1 MREIIIIVGHGST
14 EADADGTADIADQL
28 HGMLHTDCSKDCVR
42 VAYLQFM
49 KPELKEALGNAAEEG
64 INKIVIHPF
73 LLSKGFHVTK
83 NIPQIIE
90 NFQNAYPDI
99 EVICTAPLGVHEK
112 LAEVVLKRIKEAVN

>member
-1 MREIIIIVGHGST
+1 MQEIIIIVGHGST
-14 EADADGTADIADQL
+14 EADADGTEYISDQL
-28 HGMLHTDCSKDCVR
+28 HGLLHADCSKDCVR

-49 KPELKEALGNAAEEG
+49 KPELKETLENAAVEG
-64 INKIVIHPF
+64 INKIIIHPF

-112 LAEVVLKRIKEAVN
+112 LAEVVLKRIKEAAD

>member
-1 MREIIIIVGHGST
+1 MREIIVIVGHGSA
-14 EADADGTADIADQL
+14 EADSDGTAYIADQL
-28 HGMLHTDCSKDCVR
+28 HGMLHSDCSKDCVR

-73 LLSKGFHVTK
+73 LLSKGFHFTK

-90 NFQNAYPDI
+90 NFQNSYPGI
-99 EVICTAPLGVHEK
+99 KVICTAPLGVHEK
-112 LAEVVLKRIKEAVN
+112 LAEVVLKRIKEAAD

>member
-1 MREIIIIVGHGST
+1 MQEIIIIVGHGST
-14 EADADGTADIADQL
+14 EADADGTAYISDQL
-28 HGMLHTDCSKDCVR
+28 HGLLHADCSKDCVR

-49 KPELKEALGNAAEEG
+49 KPDLKETLENAAVEG
-64 INKIVIHPF
+64 INKIIIHPF

>member
-14 EADADGTADIADQL
+14 AADADGTAYIADQL
-28 HGMLHTDCSKDCVR
+28 HSMLHADCKKDCVR

-49 KPELKEALGNAAEEG
+49 KPELKESLDNIAQEG

-73 LLSKGFHVTK
+73 FLSRGFHVTK

-90 NFQNAYPDI
+90 NFQNTYPGI
-99 EVICTAPLGVHEK
+99 KVICTAPLGVHEK
-112 LAEVVLKRIKEAVN
+112 LAEVVLKRIKEAVD